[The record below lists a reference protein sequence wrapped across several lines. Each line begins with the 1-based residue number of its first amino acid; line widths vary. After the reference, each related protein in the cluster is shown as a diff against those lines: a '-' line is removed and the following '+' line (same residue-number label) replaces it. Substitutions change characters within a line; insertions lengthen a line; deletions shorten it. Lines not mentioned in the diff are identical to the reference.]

1 MKLHFYI
8 KTLCA
13 LSLLSALFLIG
24 VYPLYAGD
32 FKTAAAG
39 NDIKKSHEM
48 SSWIDATGYFHEM
61 TQKIVD
67 EHGTP
72 QQNITRIRKT
82 PEIKTE
88 GQKEIFSVMNIE
100 KNKPEKRTA
109 VLKKIGIHCYL
120 YLEEGKEYD
129 DKILSSIVERFD
141 TIIYKKNTETFGCEP
156 NPGIDGDER
165 VTILVI
171 DIKDGWAPG
180 KGFVGGYFFP
190 LDCYPSGVVEYSN
203 EREMI
208 YLDCYPS
215 DPADPLYPGIIAH
228 EFQHMIHFASDA
240 KEDKWLNEGCSQ
252 LAHYICGYGH
262 PPQILSF
269 MKNPSDDSTVW
280 QNSMEDYGAVY
291 LFHYYLFHK
300 YAGADPDEKQKFY
313 KTLVASPLK
322 GIESIDA
329 VLAQSG
335 INKTFED
342 IYKDWLV
349 ANLINRPDMAGGLY
363 GYDESLKL
371 RVNTKYNFTALP
383 AEIKKAELLNHGAA
397 NILFTPFVT
406 HLPQTPAV
414 IEKFVI
420 YSEKPAVMSW
430 GINGWKR
437 PPDKF
442 MPPDSIITEDLAE
455 TKMNGPDEKGFYYA
469 EIDPLTGT
477 GTAAE
482 TFNYKLKFED
492 GTVSDER
499 LIDIIGPDSSKAGAA
514 RKRVA
519 ENNILVVSFRGAKPT
534 AADKNK
540 LFRLIQIIED
550 ADGKINIGEV
560 PLKNNQAKIAV
571 PSYSNSI
578 KKVYFIAYQL
588 NNKKLNFSLEAKSVS
603 NMNEAG
609 KAYIMKIE

>member
-1 MKLHFYI
+1 MKLYTYI
-8 KTLCA
+8 KLFCA
-13 LSLLSALFLIG
+13 AVLLSGLFYVNI
-24 VYPLYAGD
+24 YPAQAKNING
-32 FKTAAAG
+32 AAG
-39 NDIKKSHEM
+39 SDINAVNKNGA
-48 SSWIDATGYFHEM
+48 WIDATGYFHEM
-61 TQKIVD
+61 TQKIIE

-72 QQNITRIRKT
+72 QQNITRVRKT
-82 PEIKTE
+82 PDTKIE
-88 GQKEIFSVMNIE
+88 GQKEEFSVMNIE

-109 VLKKIGIHCYL
+109 VLKKIGVHCYL

-129 DKILSSIVERFD
+129 DKILSGIVERFD
-141 TIIYKKNTETFGCEP
+141 SVIYVKNTETFGCEP
-156 NPGIDGDER
+156 NPGIDNDER
-165 VTILVI
+165 ITILIV

-190 LDCYPSGVVEYSN
+190 LDCYPASVVQYSN

-228 EFQHMIHFASDA
+228 EFQHMIHFANDP

-269 MKNPSDDSTVW
+269 MKNPSDDATVW

-291 LFHYYLFHK
+291 LLHYYLFHK
-300 YAGADPDEKQKFY
+300 YAGADLSEKQKFY
-313 KTLVASPLK
+313 RALVASPLK
-322 GIESIDA
+322 DIESIDA

-349 ANLINRPDMAGGLY
+349 ANLINKADMAGGLY
-363 GYDESLKL
+363 GYDDSLKF
-371 RVNTKYNFTALP
+371 RVNTAYNFTTLP
-383 AEIKKAELLNHGAA
+383 AEIKKAEALNHGAV
-397 NILFTPFVT
+397 NILFTPFVA

-414 IEKFVI
+414 IEKFII
-420 YSEKPAVMSW
+420 YSEKPAVMAW
-430 GINGWKR
+430 GINGWKL

-442 MPPDSIITEDLAE
+442 LPPDSIITGGLAE
-455 TKMNGPDEKGFYYA
+455 TKMNGPDENGFYYA
-469 EIDPLTGT
+469 EIGPLAGPE
-477 GTAAE
+477 AVE

-492 GTVSDER
+492 GSLSEER
-499 LIDIIGPDSSKAGAA
+499 SIDIIGPDASKTGAA
-514 RKRVA
+514 HKRVA
-519 ENNILVVSFRGAKPT
+519 ENNILVVNFKGAKPT
-534 AADKNK
+534 EADKNK

-550 ADGKINIGEV
+550 ADGKISVGEV

-571 PSYSNSI
+571 PSYSKSI

-588 NNKKLNFSLEAKSVS
+588 NNKKLSFGLEAKLVS
-603 NMNEAG
+603 NMSEAG

>member
-1 MKLHFYI
+1 MKFFLYI
-8 KTLCA
+8 KAFCTA
-13 LSLLSALFLIG
+13 SLLSGLFLANI
-24 VYPLYAGD
+24 YPAQAED
-32 FKTAAAG
+32 FNSAAR
-39 NDIKKSHEM
+39 NDIKKNYENGTWM
-48 SSWIDATGYFHEM
+48 DATGYFHEM
-61 TQKIVD
+61 TQKIVE

-82 PEIKTE
+82 PDIKTE
-88 GQKEIFSVMNIE
+88 GQKEIFNVMNIE

-109 VLKKIGIHCYL
+109 ILKKIGKHCHL

-129 DKILSSIVERFD
+129 DKILSGIVERFD
-141 TIIYKKNTETFGCEP
+141 DVIYKNNTETFGCEP
-156 NPGIDGDER
+156 NPGIDNDER
-165 VTILVI
+165 IAMLIV

-190 LDCYPSGVVEYSN
+190 LDCYPVSVVQYSN

-215 DPADPLYPGIIAH
+215 NPADPLYPGIIAH
-228 EFQHMIHFASDA
+228 EFQHMIHFANDA

-252 LAHYICGYGH
+252 LAHYICGFGH

-269 MKNPSDDSTVW
+269 MKNPSDDVTVW

-300 YAGADPDEKQKFY
+300 YAGSNLSEKQKFY
-313 KTLVASPLK
+313 RALVASPLK
-322 GIESIDA
+322 DIESIDA
-329 VLAQSG
+329 ALAQYG
-335 INKTFED
+335 LNKTFED

-349 ANLINRPDMAGGLY
+349 ANLINKSEIAGGLY

-371 RVNTKYNFTALP
+371 RVNTTYNFTALP
-383 AEIKKAELLNHGAA
+383 VEIKKVNLLNHGAA

-414 IEKFVI
+414 IEKFIV
-420 YSEKPAVMSW
+420 YSEKPAVMAW
-430 GINGWKR
+430 GINGWRR
-437 PPDKF
+437 PADKF
-442 MPPDSIITEDLAE
+442 LPPDSIITDGLAE

-469 EIDPLTGT
+469 EIGPLTGAE
-477 GTAAE
+477 AAE

-492 GTVSDER
+492 GSISDER
-499 LIDIIGPDSSKAGAA
+499 LIDIIGPDASKAGAG

-519 ENNILVVSFRGAKPT
+519 ENNILVVNFKGAKPT
-534 AADKNK
+534 PADKNK

-550 ADGKINIGEV
+550 TDGKISVGEV

-588 NNKKLNFSLEAKSVS
+588 NNKKLAFSLDAKLVF